1 MNSTEKYILD
11 ALVILMG
18 EKDYSSITVMDIVG
32 KAGVSRVSYYRHF
45 KNKEDV
51 LRLYFA
57 NQIEKFKQNMPYI
70 MRSREDF
77 FEAIFAAFKQFRDNE
92 LFFRLLLKAHLEYL
106 YLEVLDGCM
115 AEANDI
121 RRPDLPEYTAHFY
134 AGALYNVSMEWLKG
148 GFDKSVMD
156 MTKDFYYITFKEEMR

>member
-77 FEAIFAAFKQFRDNE
+77 FEAIFAAFKQFSVLSQDNLE
-92 LFFRLLLKAHLEYL
+92 KKIVRIPEENRQEEKLKT
-106 YLEVLDGCM
+106 
-115 AEANDI
+115 I
-121 RRPDLPEYTAHFY
+121 
-134 AGALYNVSMEWLKG
+134 
-148 GFDKSVMD
+148 
-156 MTKDFYYITFKEEMR
+156 